1 MGEQQ
6 PERARRTRRAVLAA
20 AAGSAAAMAATAIS
34 APASVLGHDV
44 DDVQK
49 GTDNPTTAATLITNS
64 HGTADTPDQGFVG
77 VSTGLGTGLHG
88 FSGDTGATPDDPVE
102 RTGVLGTAAGV
113 SGFGVTGFGDFT
125 DSFNTVGV
133 FGSGD
138 NGVIGEGY
146 FGTVGVGHF
155 GVQGF
160 TTLDDPGA
168 VGVFAE
174 AAATNQ
180 YALQAIGRVKFSRS
194 GRVLLGSSK
203 SSVKVTLAA
212 VTSATHVF
220 AQIGS
225 LRPGYYIASVVPTT
239 GSFTVY
245 LNKALT
251 QGTYIHWMVLDA

>member
-1 MGEQQ
+1 
-6 PERARRTRRAVLAA
+6 
-20 AAGSAAAMAATAIS
+20 
-34 APASVLGHDV
+34 
-44 DDVQK
+44 
-49 GTDNPTTAATLITNS
+49 
-64 HGTADTPDQGFVG
+64 
-77 VSTGLGTGLHG
+77 
-88 FSGDTGATPDDPVE
+88 
-102 RTGVLGTAAGV
+102 
-113 SGFGVTGFGDFT
+113 
-125 DSFNTVGV
+125 
-133 FGSGD
+133 
-138 NGVIGEGY
+138 
-146 FGTVGVGHF
+146 
-155 GVQGF
+155 
-160 TTLDDPGA
+160 LDDPGA